1 MAVTQGA
8 SRARLLSAFAV
19 VYVVWGST
27 YLAIRFAIETM
38 PPFAMAG
45 MRFVLAGAV
54 LLAWAMARG
63 AGWPGWT
70 QWRWAAGVGALLLL
84 GGNGAVVWSE
94 QRVPSSIA
102 ALLVAS
108 MALWMVLLDWARP
121 GGRRPGVLV
130 FVGLALGLA
139 GIALLVGGSG
149 ASLRGGVDR
158 LGALVLVLGSLSWA
172 TGSLVSRAAPRPAVP
187 LLAAG
192 MEMLAGGA
200 LLLLASLLS
209 GEVGSLRLAA
219 VSSRSVL
226 SFLYLVTAGSLLGYS
241 TYAWLLRHA
250 SAAKVATYV
259 YVNPVVAVL
268 LGWAFA
274 GEAVTARTLAASAVI
289 VAAVALV
296 TISRSEA
303 PPGPTCDAAEVG
315 ALDAA

>member
-139 GIALLVGGSG
+139 GIALLVGGGG
-149 ASLRGGVDR
+149 ALRGGVDR

>member
-1 MAVTQGA
+1 MAVTAGA
-8 SRARLLSAFAV
+8 SRARLLAAFAV

-38 PPFAMAG
+38 PPFVMAA
-45 MRFVLAGAV
+45 MRFLVAGGI
-54 LLAWAMARG
+54 LIAWSVVRG
-63 AGWPGWT
+63 AEWPRWT
-70 QWRWAAGVGALLLL
+70 QWRSAVVIGALLLL

-121 GGRRPGVLV
+121 GGRRPGALV
-130 FVGLALGLA
+130 FAGLALGLA
-139 GIALLVGGSG
+139 GLALLVGVGG
-149 ASLRGGVDR
+149 AALHGGVDR
-158 LGALVLVLGSLSWA
+158 LGALVLVLASLSWA
-172 TGSLVSRAAPRPAVP
+172 IGSLVSRAAPKPAVP

-192 MEMLAGGA
+192 MEMLAGGI
-200 LLLLASLLS
+200 LLLLASLVS
-209 GEVGSLRLAA
+209 GEMSTVRLAA
-219 VSSRSVL
+219 VSTRSVL
-226 SFLYLVTAGSLLGYS
+226 AFLYLVTAGSLLGYS

-268 LGWAFA
+268 LGWTFA
-274 GEAVTARTLAASAVI
+274 GEPVTARTLVASAVI

-296 TISRSEA
+296 TASRSTA
-303 PPGPTCDAAEVG
+303 PPGATCDAAEIG